1 MYEMFD
7 LKMLCRS
14 IAMLSE
20 SNLFINTIVLTDEK
34 IFCYKI
40 LPWMDIEIFEF
51 IISIAQCVYTV
62 IFIHIGEDFKICV

>member
-1 MYEMFD
+1 MFD

-34 IFCYKI
+34 IFFYKI
-40 LPWMDIEIFEF
+40 LP
-51 IISIAQCVYTV
+51 
-62 IFIHIGEDFKICV
+62 